1 METSQYILN
10 AVDGFENLYGEE
22 LTEQQR
28 RNLVEAFKFGEIS
41 LGVDADFAKDAFTA
55 WGDYTGGM
63 ERALD
68 NVEDLKTLLTNF
80 VGEVYDLDEYLADKY
95 LEEIGITDEALG
107 SYVALFTSFEKYK
120 RHLEYEGWVFAPLL
134 DGATFFIFSA

>member
-41 LGVDADFAKDAFTA
+41 LCVDADFAKDAFTA

-68 NVEDLKTLLTNF
+68 NVEDLKTLLLNF
-80 VGEVYDLDEYLADKY
+80 VGEVDCLDEYLADKY
-95 LEEIGITDEALG
+95 LEEIGITEEALG

-134 DGATFFIFSA
+134 DGTTFFIFSA

>member
-1 METSQYILN
+1 MENTQYIHN

-28 RNLVEAFKFGEIS
+28 RNLVEAVEYGEIS
-41 LGVDADFAKDAFTA
+41 LGMDADLATDVLLA
-55 WGDYTGGM
+55 WGDYTWNM
-63 ERALD
+63 DRALD
-68 NVEDLKTLLTNF
+68 NVEDLKTLLLNF
-80 VGEVYDLDEYLADKY
+80 AGEADDLDEYLADKY

-134 DGATFFIFSA
+134 DGTTFFIFSA

>member
-1 METSQYILN
+1 MGNSQYIHN

-41 LGVDADFAKDAFTA
+41 LGVDADFVKDAFTA
-55 WGDYTGGM
+55 WGDYTGDM

-68 NVEDLKTLLTNF
+68 NVEDLKTLLLNF
-80 VGEVYDLDEYLADKY
+80 DCEVDDLDEYLADKY
-95 LEEIGITDEALG
+95 LGEIGITDVALG

-134 DGATFFIFSA
+134 DGTTFFVFSA

>member
-55 WGDYTGGM
+55 WGDYTGDM

-68 NVEDLKTLLTNF
+68 NVEDLKTLLLNF
-80 VGEVYDLDEYLADKY
+80 VGEVDGLDEYLADKY
-95 LEEIGITDEALG
+95 LEEIGITEEALG

-134 DGATFFIFSA
+134 DGTTFFIFSA

>member
-1 METSQYILN
+1 METTQYILN

-55 WGDYTGGM
+55 WCDYTGDM
-63 ERALD
+63 DRALD
-68 NVEDLKTLLTNF
+68 NAEDLKTLLTNF

-134 DGATFFIFSA
+134 DGTTFFIFSA

>member
-1 METSQYILN
+1 MGNPPYIHDV
-10 AVDGFENLYGEE
+10 VDGFESLYMEE

-28 RNLVEAFKFGEIS
+28 QNLVEALEFGEIR
-41 LGVDADFAKDAFTA
+41 LGVDVDLATDALMA
-55 WGDYTGGM
+55 WGDYTGDM

-68 NVEDLKTLLTNF
+68 SVADLKTLLFNF
-80 VGEVYDLDEYLADKY
+80 DGEVDDLDEYLAAKY

-120 RHLEYEGWVFAPLL
+120 KHLEYEGWRFAPLL
-134 DGATFFIFSA
+134 DGTTFFVFRA